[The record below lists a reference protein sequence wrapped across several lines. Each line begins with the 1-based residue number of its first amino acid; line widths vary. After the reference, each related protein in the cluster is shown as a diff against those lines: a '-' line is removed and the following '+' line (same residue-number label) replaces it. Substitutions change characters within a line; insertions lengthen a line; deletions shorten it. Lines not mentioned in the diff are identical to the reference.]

1 MPHIINIHL
10 FAWTLHAMVQL
21 THHIYVSHLILT
33 INSDNL
39 PEH

>member
-1 MPHIINIHL
+1 MPHIINTHL

-21 THHIYVSHLILT
+21 TRHIYVILLILT
-33 INSDNL
+33 VNSDNL